1 MEQDQVGRDDDRAS
15 VGGASSLDFNFLVD
29 HEEGTETLAGATEPE
44 EDETSTLEPPS
55 AFMDITHNLPA
66 ISSPG
71 KTKTII
77 KTFLTE
83 STRSRRIEGAAR
95 VPFLRTLP
103 EEEWEV
109 HYRDHENQTGCG
121 MDRVAFMEEVWTVVQ
136 CYGTQ
141 SALKHTTDA
150 GTP

>member
-15 VGGASSLDFNFLVD
+15 VGGGASSLDFNFLVD

-95 VPFLRTLP
+95 VPFIDLFDDQDKERIDNHRSKA
-103 EEEWEV
+103 EV
-109 HYRDHENQTGCG
+109 ELT
-121 MDRVAFMEEVWTVVQ
+121 RVNEPARF
-136 CYGTQ
+136 
-141 SALKHTTDA
+141 
-150 GTP
+150 